1 MKLPSY
7 VVALAALVLHLPVH
21 AQQQQQQ
28 QQQRRSGI
36 DPLLG
41 IHPSKL
47 ALYSQAVSH
56 DPQAQFACLDGSRSI
71 DIKSLNDDYCDC
83 DDGSDESGT
92 SACPDAVFY
101 CTNNGHIGA
110 EIPSSRVNDGVC
122 DPECCDGSDEYSGLV
137 NCPNTCA
144 TISAEHQRKQNEL
157 MKVLQKGLKLK
168 QGYIDFGVKA
178 KAGRADQLNSLN
190 LKISNVTARIEELK
204 VLKTQA
210 EHFEAHQNAIRAHEN
225 AQAARTTLPQRHAAC
240 AERKQILRANVE
252 TLNTRLGE
260 LKRILDH
267 LMTLRDVEEG
277 AAFEALLR
285 DKPILQ
291 ETLQQYDDFK
301 NAHVVVYQ
309 NEDGTSEEDVSG
321 NGAFITLD
329 AEPEED
335 NVVATQLADSDSDS
349 AVESDATTHLDD
361 FSDPCVDPSASL
373 VSCLTATAT
382 NNAKSLFSVVK
393 APFTWRGWSKLR
405 TSLTR
410 NPFKTL
416 SQSEEDEVL
425 KKDASKARARLDEL
439 ESKKREYESQLE
451 DVKRKEGLD
460 LGEQGEWDQL
470 VDVCIDMD
478 SFEYNYSICFL
489 GDATQKAKNGGGGGT
504 SLGKFSRWGPRKGP
518 AGKGPEK
525 YHHMMFEGGQHCWNG
540 PSRSVE
546 VALECGTENKILS
559 VSEPSKCEYFM
570 KVQSPAVCDSKL
582 DASGDNGG
590 SSTREEL

>member
-7 VVALAALVLHLPVH
+7 VFPLATLLLV
-21 AQQQQQQ
+21 
-28 QQQRRSGI
+28 
-36 DPLLG
+36 PLLSVHG
-41 IHPSKL
+41 QAQRGSVDRL
-47 ALYSQAVSH
+47 LGAMSQDA
-56 DPQAQFACLDGSRSI
+56 QAQFACLDGSRSI

-92 SACPDAVFY
+92 SACPEAVFY
-101 CTNNGHIGA
+101 CANKGHIGA

-122 DPECCDGSDEYSGLV
+122 DPQCCDGSDEYSGLV
-137 NCPNTCA
+137 KCPNTCA
-144 TISAEHQRKQNEL
+144 TIAAEHQRKQNEL

-168 QGYIDFGVKA
+168 QGYVDFGVKA
-178 KAGRADQLNSLN
+178 KAGRANQLNSLN
-190 LKISNVTARIEELK
+190 AKISNVTARIEELK

-225 AQAARTTLPQRHAAC
+225 AEAARTTLPQRHAAC
-240 AERKQILRANVE
+240 TERKKVLRTNVE
-252 TLNTRLGE
+252 TLNTRLAE

-267 LMTLRDVEEG
+267 LMTLQDVEEG

-291 ETLQQYDDFK
+291 ETLQQYDEFK
-301 NAHVVVYQ
+301 NLHVSVHQ
-309 NEDGTSEEDVSG
+309 NEDGTLEEDASG
-321 NGAFITLD
+321 NGVFITLD
-329 AEPEED
+329 DEPEED
-335 NVVATQLADSDSDS
+335 VVVVGTQAVTNSDSDS
-349 AVESDATTHLDD
+349 TDKSASSDTTTHLDD

-373 VSCLTATAT
+373 LSCLTATAT
-382 NNAKSLFSVVK
+382 NNAKTILSAMKS
-393 APFTWRGWSKLR
+393 PFTWRGWSKLR

-410 NPFKTL
+410 NPFKTM

-439 ESKKREYESQLE
+439 ESKKREYENELE
-451 DVKRKEGLD
+451 AIKRKEGLD

-470 VDVCIDMD
+470 VDTCIDMD

-489 GDATQKAKNGGGGGT
+489 GDATQKPKNGGGGT
-504 SLGKFSRWGPRKGP
+504 SLGKFSRWGPRKGA
-518 AGKGPEK
+518 AGKGAEK

-582 DASGDNGG
+582 AASGDGG
-590 SSTREEL
+590 NSATREEL